1 MRRYC
6 NALIFFFIFLYL
18 AKYDHDLGH
27 GAVCIGT
34 NQVRN
39 YCCNSFVQFVGCFP
53 QPHFWTPGW
62 QVGGVIARDTG
73 GREAAGQI
81 GQGGGEEEKTSK
93 EEIRRQVMLDYPYFP
108 TEGLEKFMEP
118 AKYF

>member
-1 MRRYC
+1 MFSPASLLDPR
-6 NALIFFFIFLYL
+6 L
-18 AKYDHDLGH
+18 AAHTNLGE
-27 GAVCIGT
+27 
-34 NQVRN
+34 
-39 YCCNSFVQFVGCFP
+39 
-53 QPHFWTPGW
+53 
-62 QVGGVIARDTG
+62 VIARDTG
-73 GREAAGQI
+73 GREPAGQI